1 MYTIHRIR
9 NTKKKIQTVHYG
21 EYTRKRKYLK
31 LMKTKFYFIDC
42 EIHYQT
48 CDHYY

>member
-21 EYTRKRKYLK
+21 ESILENENTSS
-31 LMKTKFYFIDC
+31 
-42 EIHYQT
+42 
-48 CDHYY
+48 